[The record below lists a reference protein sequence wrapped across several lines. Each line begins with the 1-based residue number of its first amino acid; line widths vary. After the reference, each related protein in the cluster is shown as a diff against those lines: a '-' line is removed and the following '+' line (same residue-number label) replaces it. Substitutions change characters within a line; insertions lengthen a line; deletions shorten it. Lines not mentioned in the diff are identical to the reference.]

1 MDLTKQAF
9 IALLFL
15 SSFVNGQNTDSLI
28 DIGHR
33 NYELGKYNVAIEYF
47 ERAALQ
53 DASNPEIYYLMGVC
67 KSQIQLNKEAI
78 ADYDKALV
86 LDSDYAEVHFE
97 KGYSL
102 FMTGKLEEAILSY
115 DETVRLAPTN
125 AVAYVNRGSV
135 KCILG
140 DKEGAM
146 SDWKKAE
153 ELGAPIPEQD
163 CDL

>member
-1 MDLTKQAF
+1 MDLVSRLF
-9 IALLFL
+9 IVLLFL
-15 SSFVNGQNTDSLI
+15 SPLVHGQSADSLI

-33 NYELGKYNVAIEYF
+33 NYELGEYKIAIDYF
-47 ERAALQ
+47 ERALQ
-53 DASNPEIYYLMGVC
+53 QDSNNPEIYYLMGVC
-67 KSQIQLNKEAI
+67 KSQIQLNKQAI
-78 ADYDKALV
+78 IDYNKALE
-86 LDSDYAEVHFE
+86 LDFSFAEVHFE

-102 FMTGKLEEAILSY
+102 FMLGKLEEAILAY
-115 DETVRLAPTN
+115 DKAVSLRPEN

-146 SDWKKAE
+146 ADWKKAE